1 MGLVAHGNEEKENLI
16 GQSLIKEL
24 AKIVGRD
31 NILSDLKDLIAYS
44 YDATPRQEMP
54 EVIVFPRS
62 TADVSAIM
70 KVAHRERVPV
80 VPRGAGTNLSG
91 GTIPIIGGIIL

>member
-1 MGLVAHGNEEKENLI
+1 MGLVAHGSEGKENLI

-24 AKIVGRD
+24 TKIVGRD
-31 NILSDLKDLIAYS
+31 NILSEMKDRIAYS
-44 YDATPRQEMP
+44 YDATLRQAMP
-54 EVIVFPRS
+54 DVIVFPRS

-70 KVAHRERVPV
+70 KVAHREKIPV

-91 GTIPIIGGIIL
+91 GTVWLFLPP